1 MRNVAVGLMV
11 GWKDGGRDEVV
22 WRAVGGA
29 AFHGGCLLM
38 AGSVLWQSGGVMP
51 KKSKHRKLPASEA
64 LSVPHDAPVVSF
76 SLRSSSLAP
85 WMALACV
92 VLCAGLYGWTADF
105 QMVFDDFFYLKNNP
119 YFLRFPE
126 AVRSGGFVD
135 FAGAPAREGLD
146 PDLTANMLL
155 RPFAYATFLMN
166 HALYGFE
173 PRWFRL
179 VNIVIHAANGWLIFV
194 LLTRLGRSL
203 EGRGLMSA
211 TSSCFIAVSTALV
224 FLAHPLAVES
234 VTYIAQRFTSMGTL
248 FVLLCLA
255 MHFKALDA
263 GGSKTWWRAGAVLAA
278 LLGMLTKEDTVTVPL
293 LALGLDWLVMGSQ
306 LRVALRRSLPLL
318 LLLPVVPVVVMAV
331 SSAQNGGQWG
341 FLQALNLAN
350 LRAVPWGHQEYA
362 FTQCTV
368 LVEYLR
374 LIVWPA
380 GQNVRPDWPVYDS
393 LLAGPVL
400 RALALLLGML
410 GLAWWLGRRQWMG
423 GQGRLVFAFVLWFF
437 TTVLV
442 SSGPVPLPDMMAEHR
457 CYLPSIGVM
466 VALVCVVD
474 RLRQIPGVVP
484 GFVVTGTVM
493 LMFSSATCLRNETW
507 RTELSLWEDTVAKSP
522 GQFLAW
528 NDLGLARWEAGDEEG
543 ALDALRKSLEIAPH
557 YADARCNLAGVLCR
571 LQRWQECLAVIGKV
585 RESDLQCRRNADF
598 LYNRAIAL
606 AGLGRLDESAKD
618 LERVVSYR
626 PDFYLAVRLL
636 GVLHHKQ
643 AHLRR
648 ARLYLSQAEAL
659 QPGDPVVTSLLA
671 SLDGDPARP

>member
-1 MRNVAVGLMV
+1 MV
-11 GWKDGGRDEVV
+11 G
-22 WRAVGGA
+22 
-29 AFHGGCLLM
+29 
-38 AGSVLWQSGGVMP
+38 
-51 KKSKHRKLPASEA
+51 
-64 LSVPHDAPVVSF
+64 
-76 SLRSSSLAP
+76 

-92 VLCAGLYGWTADF
+92 ALCTVLYGWTADYP
-105 QMVFDDFFYLKNNP
+105 MVFDDVYYLEKNP
-119 YFLRFPE
+119 YFLRMPAAAFQE
-126 AVRSGGFVD
+126 GFAEFVR
-135 FAGAPAREGLD
+135 APMREGLD
-146 PDLTANMLL
+146 RDLTANMLM
-155 RPFAYATFLMN
+155 RPFGYATFLMN
-166 HALYGFE
+166 HALDGFE

-179 VNIVIHAANGWLIFV
+179 VNIVIHAANGWLIF
-194 LLTRLGRSL
+194 LLLSRLGRGL
-203 EGRGLMSA
+203 ERRGLMSA
-211 TSSCFIAVSTALV
+211 ASSHFIAASSALW
-224 FLAHPLAVES
+224 FLVHPLAVES
-234 VTYIAQRFTSMGTL
+234 VTYIVQRFTSMGTL
-248 FVLLCLA
+248 FVLLCLV
-255 MHFKALDA
+255 MHFKSLDA
-263 GGSKTWWRAGAVLAA
+263 AGAKMWWRAGAVFAA

-293 LALGLDWLVMGSQ
+293 LAAGLDWLVMGT
-306 LRVALRRSLPLL
+306 RPRAVLRRSLALL
-318 LLLPVVPVVVMAV
+318 LLLPVVPVMVMAV
-331 SSAQNGGQWG
+331 SAAQNDGQWS
-341 FLQALNLAN
+341 FLQALNLVN
-350 LRAVPWGHQEYA
+350 LRSIPWGHGEYA
-362 FTQCTV
+362 LTQCTV
-368 LVEYLR
+368 LAEYLR